1 MGTDNSIERVIQYLR
16 GLAAGQ
22 EGGARLP
29 SVRALMRTLRAGP
42 VTIEAAFRRL
52 AQEGLIE
59 ARPGQGTFVAPP
71 PAPDRAGADLD
82 TDLDWQ
88 TLALGPA
95 RAAADALA
103 ELARVPA
110 PGALAFYAGY
120 LPEEL
125 QPSALLAAA
134 ASRALRRPGLWD
146 RSAPEGLDALRAW
159 FAAASGAFRPHEITI
174 CPGSQSALAA
184 AFRALAAPGDPVLV
198 ESPTYPGALAASRAA
213 GLRPVPVPIDA
224 NGLRPDL
231 LAEAFRASGARLLYC
246 QPTYANPTGAVLAPE
261 RRGKLLE
268 ILRRAQAFAIEDD
281 WARDFP
287 LDTMAA
293 PAPLAASD
301 EGGHV
306 VYVRSLTKCAAP
318 GLRIG
323 AIAARGAALERL
335 RAARMIDDFFVPGLL
350 QETAVQLLTQPAWK
364 RHLRGLRA
372 ALRARRDAL
381 AAAVRAQLGAAALPL
396 LPPGGLH
403 LWVRLPEGVSDLE
416 LCERA
421 RRADILLSPGRH
433 WFPAEAPASHIRLSF
448 AAIAPEAAAGA
459 IARLA
464 ALVFMDEGARSS
476 PPGSPPPAASH
487 PRERRRQ
494 A

>member
-1 MGTDNSIERVIQYLR
+1 MGTDNSTERVIQYLR
-16 GLAAGQ
+16 TLAAGQ
-22 EGGARLP
+22 EPGARLP

-42 VTIEAAFRRL
+42 VTIEAAVRRL
-52 AQEGLIE
+52 VQEGLIE

-71 PAPDRAGADLD
+71 PAAPARESAA
-82 TDLDWQ
+82 DLDWQ

-95 RAAADALA
+95 RAATDALTG
-103 ELARVPA
+103 LTLVPA
-110 PGALAFYAGY
+110 PSALALNAGY

-125 QPSALLAAA
+125 QASELLAAA
-134 ASRALRRPGLWD
+134 AARALRRPGLWG
-146 RSAPEGLDALRAW
+146 RSAPEGLDALRTW

-198 ESPTYPGALAASRAA
+198 ESPTYAGALAAARAA

-224 NGLRPDL
+224 DGLRPDL
-231 LAEAFRASGARLLYC
+231 LAEALRASGARLLYC
-246 QPTYANPTGAVLAPE
+246 QPTYANPTGAVLAAD
-261 RRGKLLE
+261 RRIALLD
-268 ILRRAQAFAIEDD
+268 IARHAQAFVIEDD

-287 LDTMAA
+287 LDAA
-293 PAPLAASD
+293 APPAPLAAGD

-335 RAARMIDDFFVPGLL
+335 RAARLIDDFFVPGLL
-350 QETAVQLLTQPAWK
+350 QETAVQLLTTPAWP
-364 RHLRGLRA
+364 RHLRALRT

-381 AAAVRAQLGAAALPL
+381 AAAVRALLGAGALPR

-403 LWVRLPEGVSDLE
+403 LWVRLPEGLSDLE
-416 LCERA
+416 ICERG

-433 WFPAEAPASHIRLSF
+433 WFPAEPPAAYLRLSF
-448 AAIAPEAAAGA
+448 AAIAPEAASGA

-464 ALVFMDEGARSS
+464 SLLLTDGAGRSS
-476 PPGSPPPAASH
+476 APDSPPPAASH
-487 PRERRRQ
+487 PQERRKR

>member
-1 MGTDNSIERVIQYLR
+1 METDNSIERVIQHLR
-16 GLAAGQ
+16 GVAAGQ
-22 EGGARLP
+22 EEGARLP
-29 SVRALMRTLRAGP
+29 SVRAMMRTLRAGP
-42 VTIEAAFRRL
+42 VTIEAALRRL

-59 ARPGQGTFVAPP
+59 ARPGQGTFVARPP
-71 PAPDRAGADLD
+71 PAPPARAAA
-82 TDLDWQ
+82 DLDWQ

-103 ELARVPA
+103 ELALVPT
-110 PGALAFYAGY
+110 PGALALYAGY
-120 LPEEL
+120 LPAEL
-125 QPSALLAAA
+125 QASTLLSAAA
-134 ASRALRRPGLWD
+134 GRALRRPGLWD
-146 RSAPEGLDALRAW
+146 RSAPEGLDALRTW
-159 FAAASGAFRPHEITI
+159 FAAASGAFRAHEITI
-174 CPGSQSALAA
+174 CPGTQSALAA

-198 ESPTYPGALAASRAA
+198 ESPTYPGALAAARAA

-224 NGLRPDL
+224 GGLRPDL

-335 RAARMIDDFFVPGLL
+335 RAARLIDDFFVPGLL
-350 QETAVQLLTQPAWK
+350 QETAVQLLATPAWK
-364 RHLRGLRA
+364 RHLRGLHA

-381 AAAVRAQLGAAALPL
+381 AAAVRAHLGADSLPL
-396 LPPGGLH
+396 LPSGGLH
-403 LWVRLPEGVSDLE
+403 LWVRLPEEVSDVE

-448 AAIAPEAAAGA
+448 AAIAPEAAQGA

-464 ALVFMDEGARSS
+464 SLILKDGAARSFAR
-476 PPGSPPPAASH
+476 GSPPPAASH
-487 PRERRRQ
+487 PQERRRR